1 MALVYILYIA
11 IIFYWQIKTIK
22 AGKSTKRKAIGLY
35 AVYTSAPI
43 LLYGI
48 VFIAFVGV
56 EELANTALIGEEYAR
71 SLLFVVVGGLVLV
84 IVTTLLFSA
93 IALTMK
99 VNNINST

>member
-1 MALVYILYIA
+1 MALVYLLYIA
-11 IIFYWQIKTIK
+11 IIIYWQIKTIK

-56 EELANTALIGEEYAR
+56 EELTNTALIGEEYAR
-71 SLLFVVVGGLVLV
+71 SLLFVMVGGLALV

-99 VNNINST
+99 VNKINSK